1 MGVSDIGA
9 PFLSVQIINSFS
21 MVFFCFVYTCLL
33 KKWTEICYTILDNDQ
48 CGLNA
53 ADPERNVKSR

>member
-33 KKWTEICYTILDNDQ
+33 KKWTEICYTI
-48 CGLNA
+48 
-53 ADPERNVKSR
+53 